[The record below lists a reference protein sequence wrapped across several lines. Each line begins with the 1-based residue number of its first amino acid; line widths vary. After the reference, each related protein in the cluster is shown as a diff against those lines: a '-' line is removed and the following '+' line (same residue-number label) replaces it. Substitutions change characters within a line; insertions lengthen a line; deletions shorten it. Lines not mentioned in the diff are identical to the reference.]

1 MSKLDSSCE
10 GEQERWGAG
19 KGRGRRDMEVLTP
32 DPGGVVRKG
41 RAGRE
46 RPTFRRSPRRA
57 RARGAVGGGLGDTAS
72 GCLAGPE
79 GQLQALSTLPG

>member
-1 MSKLDSSCE
+1 MSELDYSCE
-10 GEQERWGAG
+10 GEQEHWGAG

-32 DPGGVVRKG
+32 DPRGRCG
-41 RAGRE
+41 RAGWKGAASLQE
-46 RPTFRRSPRRA
+46 VSTEGQSQ
-57 RARGAVGGGLGDTAS
+57 GAVGGGLGDTAS